1 MPIDMGS
8 TIKKAS
14 QWAFG
19 SPILHGIMSNN
30 LLIAGLIS
38 LVMILIIMIMYPAKK
53 NTKSNVLVKMFFY
66 MFISSVFILFLHD
79 SVIKNSFEERDTD
92 GITDELHTFNNYN
105 IINKPIVPERQQR
118 VLPKPQ
124 SEEIDYGTGILGG
137 FKSSPN
143 QPNIYV

>member
-8 TIKKAS
+8 TIKNAS

-30 LLIAGLIS
+30 LIIAGIIS
-38 LVMILIIMIMYPAKK
+38 IVMILIIMIMYPAKK
-53 NTKSNVLVKMFFY
+53 NTKNNVLIKMFFY
-66 MFISSVFILFLHD
+66 MFISSAFILFLHD
-79 SVIKNSFEERDTD
+79 SVIKNTFEERD
-92 GITDELHTFNNYN
+92 ITSNVDELHNINNDFN

-118 VLPKPQ
+118 IQPKPQ
-124 SEEIDYGTGILGG
+124 EIEYGTGVLEG

-143 QPNIYV
+143 QPNIYE